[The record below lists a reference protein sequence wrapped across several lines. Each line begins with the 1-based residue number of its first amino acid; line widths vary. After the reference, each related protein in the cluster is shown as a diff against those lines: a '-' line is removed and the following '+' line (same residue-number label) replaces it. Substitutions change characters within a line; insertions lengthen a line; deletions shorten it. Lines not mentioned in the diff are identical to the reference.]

1 MLTTATGEDV
11 EDGELKES
19 HPLGWCAAG
28 DHSHCPLWVQCGHFN
43 VSYVFSVY
51 IYIQFSA

>member
-1 MLTTATGEDV
+1 MLTTPTGEMR
-11 EDGELKES
+11 DGVLQES

-43 VSYVFSVY
+43 GGCIFST
-51 IYIQFSA
+51 QF

>member
-28 DHSHCPLWVQCGHFN
+28 DHSP
-43 VSYVFSVY
+43 
-51 IYIQFSA
+51 